1 VTPAPAIN
9 GIVETALHVK
19 NVLLA
24 TEFYERLFGIEKMLG
39 DNRFSA
45 LPLPGAQ
52 VLLLFLEGGT
62 SEKVTIDGG
71 VIPPHGGSGDLHV
84 AFKIDADSLAAWEH
98 HLGELGITIE
108 STVKWMLGGTSLY
121 FRDLDGHLIELI
133 TPGCWP
139 VY

>member
-1 VTPAPAIN
+1 MTPAPVIN
-9 GIVETALHVK
+9 GIVETALHAK
-19 NVLLA
+19 NVALA
-24 TEFYERLFGIEKMLG
+24 TEFYERLFGIEKMFG
-39 DNRFSA
+39 DERFAA
-45 LPLPGAQ
+45 LPLPGEQ

-62 SEKVTIDGG
+62 SEPVPTQGG
-71 VIPPHGGSGDLHV
+71 LIPAHGGSGDLHV
-84 AFKIDADSLAAWEH
+84 AFKISADSLAAWEH

-108 STVKWMLGGTSLY
+108 STVKWMLGGTSIY

>member
-1 VTPAPAIN
+1 MTAVPAIQ

-19 NVLLA
+19 SVARA
-24 TEFYERLFGIEKMLG
+24 TEFYERLLGIEKILG
-39 DNRFSA
+39 DDRFAA

-62 SEKVTIDGG
+62 GDPMTFAGG

-84 AFKIDADSLAAWEH
+84 AFKIAADALAAWERR
-98 HLGELGITIE
+98 LSELGITIE
-108 STVKWMLGGTSLY
+108 STVKWERGGTSLY
-121 FRDLDGHLIELI
+121 FRDLDHHLIELI
-133 TPGCWP
+133 TPGCWA

>member
-1 VTPAPAIN
+1 MSSAPQIN
-9 GIVETALHVK
+9 GIVETALHTK
-19 NVLLA
+19 NVALA

-39 DNRFSA
+39 DGRFSA
-45 LPLPGAQ
+45 LPLAGEQ

-62 SEKVTIDGG
+62 SEPVTIPGG
-71 VIPPHGGSGDLHV
+71 VIPAHGGSGVLHV
-84 AFKIDADSLAAWEH
+84 AFKISADSLAAWEH
-98 HLGELGITIE
+98 HLGELGVTIE
-108 STVKWMLGGTSLY
+108 STVKWDRGGTSLY